1 LKPFPCAVRGEK
13 DNNDLII
20 TWYRRTQLNGR
31 WIDYIDIAY
40 AAGELDSYVVRIYSG
55 TTIKRE
61 WSVSSARS
69 VVYTEAQQIADWG
82 SVQSAYTV
90 RVFQNSS
97 YPVPFKE
104 SLATIV

>member
-1 LKPFPCAVRGEK
+1 MRGQK
-13 DNNDLII
+13 TGNDLTIS
-20 TWYRRTQLNGR
+20 WYCRTRLNAR
-31 WIDYIDIAY
+31 WTDYVDVPY
-40 AAGELDSYVVRIYSG
+40 AAGELDSYVVRVYAG
-55 TTIKRE
+55 ATVKRE
-61 WSVSSARS
+61 WVVTASRS

-82 SVQSAYTV
+82 SIQSAYTV